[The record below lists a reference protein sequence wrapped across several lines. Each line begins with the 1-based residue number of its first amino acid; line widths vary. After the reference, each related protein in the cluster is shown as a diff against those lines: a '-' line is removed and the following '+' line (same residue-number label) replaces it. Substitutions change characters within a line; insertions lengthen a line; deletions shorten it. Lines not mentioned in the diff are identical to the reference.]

1 MWKNDPSV
9 VTRVET
15 EREKM
20 EKAIADEVAS
30 ADVLW
35 YAAERIGKSS
45 SGDEIQK
52 ICDYLVK

>member
-1 MWKNDPSV
+1 
-9 VTRVET
+9 
-15 EREKM
+15 M

-45 SGDEIQK
+45 SGDDIQK
-52 ICDYLVK
+52 ICDYLVKYGNHHLDDTL